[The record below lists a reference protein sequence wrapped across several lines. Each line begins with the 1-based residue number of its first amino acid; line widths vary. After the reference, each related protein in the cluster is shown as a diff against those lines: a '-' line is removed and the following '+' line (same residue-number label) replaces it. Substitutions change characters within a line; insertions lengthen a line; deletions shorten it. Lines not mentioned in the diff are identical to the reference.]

1 MKTDRRTPNS
11 LKRRAQGSKADV
23 LTKEQRS
30 FCMSQIRSQD
40 TKAELVLR
48 KAAFALG
55 LRYRLR
61 STLPGRPDLVFPGAR
76 LVVFVDGCFWHRCPE
91 HAIAPVTNATFWAS
105 KIDRNVQ
112 RDREVTE
119 VLEAAGWMVLRF
131 WEHELKSDP
140 GEVARRLLAI
150 VRTRRR

>member
-1 MKTDRRTPNS
+1 
-11 LKRRAQGSKADV
+11 
-23 LTKEQRS
+23 
-30 FCMSQIRSQD
+30 MSQIRGRD
-40 TKAELVLR
+40 TKAELALR

-91 HAIAPVTNATFWAS
+91 HATAPVTNAAFWAA

-112 RDREVTE
+112 RDKEITDR
-119 VLEAAGWMVLRF
+119 LEASGWMVLRF
-131 WEHELKSDP
+131 WEHELKRNP
-140 GEVARRLLAI
+140 EEAAVRLLDV
-150 VRTRRR
+150 VRLRRR